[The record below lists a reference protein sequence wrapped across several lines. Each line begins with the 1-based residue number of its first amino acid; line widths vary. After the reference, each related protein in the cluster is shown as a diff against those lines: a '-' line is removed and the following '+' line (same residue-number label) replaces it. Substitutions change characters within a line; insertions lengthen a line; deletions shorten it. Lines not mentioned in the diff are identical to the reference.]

1 MERIYSSRWFHPA
14 AAAVIAVSVL
24 LAYSNTYHTAF
35 QFDDIPQIVENGSLK
50 SLSNLTTLITQS
62 RGVSMASFALNYAWG
77 GLDVVG
83 YHAVNTAVHLSASV
97 LAYFLLCSIFA
108 AAGTR
113 VTWGRR
119 VAFFSAMIFALHPV
133 QTQAVTYIV
142 QRMESLSSLF
152 YIIALLCFVRAS
164 SAPTPVKRGALYFGT
179 VAAYILG
186 FYSKESAVTMPAV
199 MLLADIF
206 FLSGKSLKG
215 VLSRIPLYA
224 VLFALLAY
232 FVLVTI
238 KPLGGVNALVKQ
250 GPVATAAEQAK
261 GEAAPRNVQPVY
273 EGPSAGFSQTAI
285 TPREYLYTQ
294 FNVLVYYVALLAVPV
309 NQNLDYDF
317 PVAKSLFSAPAVNPG
332 TVLNLPVWPPVL
344 SFLLLIGITLLGVY
358 LFFRSRGTPKA
369 GLFVS
374 FFIFWFFIILAPTS
388 SFVPIIDVIY
398 EHRLYLA
405 SLGPFTI
412 FVICVDA
419 LATRLLSHGARI
431 QKDSKEP

>member
-14 AAAVIAVSVL
+14 AAVVITAAVLIT
-24 LAYSNTYHTAF
+24 YSNTFHAAF
-35 QFDDIPQIVENGSLK
+35 QFDDIPRLVENDSLK
-50 SLSNLTTLITQS
+50 SLSNLKALLTDN

-77 GLDVVG
+77 GHDVVG
-83 YHAVNTAVHLSASV
+83 YHVFNTAVHVLASV
-97 LAYFLLCSIFA
+97 FAYLLLFNIFLK
-108 AAGTR
+108 AGAR
-113 VTWGRR
+113 EVWSKR
-119 VAFFSAMIFALHPV
+119 VAFFSALLFALHPV

-152 YIIALLCFVRAS
+152 YILALLFFVLAS
-164 SAPTPVKRGALYFGT
+164 NASTALKRGALYSAI

-199 MLLADIF
+199 ILLIDIF
-206 FLSGKSLKG
+206 FVSGKSLRG

-224 VLFALLAY
+224 VLGVLLAY
-232 FVLVTI
+232 FMFVTI
-238 KPLGGVNALVKQ
+238 KPLGGLGDLVKSPPASVEA
-250 GPVATAAEQAK
+250 GKDTAAPPAFPPAQ
-261 GEAAPRNVQPVY
+261 RNVQPVY

-285 TPREYLYTQ
+285 TPKEYLYTQ
-294 FNVLVYYVALLAVPV
+294 FNVIVYYMALLAVPV

-317 PVAKSLFSAPAVNPG
+317 PVAKSLFETPSVNSG
-332 TVLNLPVWPPVL
+332 TVLNLPVWPPVV
-344 SFLLLIGITLLGVY
+344 SLLILISITVLGVC
-358 LFFRSRGTPKA
+358 LFFRSGGGPGA

-374 FFIFWFFIILAPTS
+374 FFIFWFFIILSPTS

-412 FVICVDA
+412 FVICADA
-419 LATRLLSHGARI
+419 LAARFFGR
-431 QKDSKEP
+431 KHL